1 VRGRLRKAAAH
12 PSHERWA
19 LAFGPVRPHVAVYTG
34 EGASHSWIWFCD
46 LLERLR
52 LFDIGFITDADIL
65 SGALRDFDVLLI
77 GGGDTYAMA
86 GSMGESG
93 AREIEAFVRG
103 GGQYHGSCAGAYLVL
118 SEVDLEPFTPF
129 SLIEGDMLNVMSE
142 PPAPLCLEHKYLAPY
157 GSDWVFHP
165 VYGEV
170 ELSAGPAAR
179 GLDVFETNAPIAAP
193 LFGGPV
199 LSVDDESCV
208 LADYAGTTDRAA
220 FLWPRYEA
228 ERLIKG
234 KQAFAMRRLGEGT
247 ASASGPHLEHP
258 LFPESNALLASVL
271 VKHWQNRSHSE
282 GVSSALN
289 GRPTSI
295 SVDLAPARPH
305 ILASRGSDP
314 KTCIREIKRQVSN
327 ARIVGFGLEKT
338 PVTWKIGVKVW
349 EPEKIRM
356 FLDVAWDRLPY
367 LEARA
372 GSGLLPAAGLEE
384 LASGYAGVTGLA
396 KTLRI
401 EVESGRDSQAEA
413 QSLLTRLKE
422 LTASFLA
429 LYFELRLQEQAGRD
443 RPETGDGAGWQAG

>member
-1 VRGRLRKAAAH
+1 
-12 PSHERWA
+12 
-19 LAFGPVRPHVAVYTG
+19 VYTG

-52 LFDIGFITDADIL
+52 LFDVGFVTDADVL
-65 SGALRDFDVLLI
+65 AGALGGFDVLLV

-86 GSMGESG
+86 GSMGEPG
-93 AREIEAFVRG
+93 ARAIEEFVRA
-103 GGQYHGSCAGAYLVL
+103 GGQYHGSCAGAYMVL

-129 SLIEGDMLNVMSE
+129 RLIEGEMLNVMRE

-157 GSDWVFHP
+157 GPDWVFHP

-170 ELSAGPAAR
+170 QLSAGPAAQ
-179 GLDVFETNAPIAAP
+179 GLEGFDGNGTIPAP

-199 LSVDDESCV
+199 LSVPDESCV
-208 LADYAGTTDRAA
+208 VADYAGVTDRAA
-220 FLWPRYEA
+220 FLWPRQDA
-228 ERLIKG
+228 ERLIAG
-234 KQAFAMRRLGEGT
+234 KQAFAVRRLGNGT

-271 VKHWQNRSHSE
+271 LDHWKNCSRSA
-282 GVSSALN
+282 GVPPALN
-289 GRPTSI
+289 GWPSSGSVGPALDRPDI
-295 SVDLAPARPH
+295 P
-305 ILASRGSDP
+305 ASRGSDP
-314 KTCIREIKRQVSN
+314 KTCISEIKRQVSN

-367 LEARA
+367 FEARA
-372 GSGLLPAAGLEE
+372 SRGTLPAAPLEE
-384 LASGYAGVTGLA
+384 LAEGYAQVTDLA

-422 LTASFLA
+422 LTAKFLA
-429 LYFELRLQEQAGRD
+429 LYFELRMREQAGRD
-443 RPETGDGAGWQAG
+443 LSETGDGAGWQAG

>member
-1 VRGRLRKAAAH
+1 MRGRLRKAAAH
-12 PSHERWA
+12 PSYRRCA
-19 LAFGPVRPHVAVYTG
+19 AAFGILKPRVAVYTG

-46 LLERLR
+46 LLERLC
-52 LFDIGFITDADIL
+52 LFDIGFITDSDIL
-65 SGALRDFDVLLI
+65 GGALRDFDVLLI

-86 GSMGESG
+86 GSMGASG
-93 AREIEAFVRG
+93 AREIEDFVRS

-118 SEVDLEPFTPF
+118 SEVDLEPFAPF
-129 SLIEGDMLNVMSE
+129 SLIEGDMLNVMRE

-157 GSDWVFHP
+157 GSGWVFHP

-170 ELSAGPAAR
+170 ELAAGPAAR
-179 GLDVFETNAPIAAP
+179 GLDVFEANGPIAAP

-199 LSVDDESCV
+199 LSVADESCV
-208 LADYAGTTDRAA
+208 VADYTGATDRAA
-220 FLWPRYEA
+220 FLWPRDEA

-234 KQAFAMRRLGEGT
+234 KQAFVVRRLGDGT

-271 VKHWQNRSHSE
+271 VKHWNRCSRIA
-282 GVSSALN
+282 GVAPALN
-289 GRPTSI
+289 RGPS
-295 SVDLAPARPH
+295 SLSASLAPTKPD
-305 ILASRGSDP
+305 ILTLRGSDP
-314 KTCIREIKRQVSN
+314 KTCIQEIKCQVSN

-356 FLDVAWDRLPY
+356 FLDVAWDRLPF
-367 LEARA
+367 LESQA
-372 GSGLLPAAGLEE
+372 GSGLLQAAGLEE

-401 EVESGRDSQAEA
+401 EVESGRDSQAKA

-422 LTASFLA
+422 LTANFLA